1 VHGVFILPA
10 SCTESLLFPLPLQ
23 VHESHDID
31 AQTLFLMRK
40 GEENEE
46 DKTGL
51 KENRGQ
57 EGNKTA
63 NQTMKVVNG

>member
-1 VHGVFILPA
+1 
-10 SCTESLLFPLPLQ
+10 LQ

-31 AQTLFLMRK
+31 AQTLFSMRK
-40 GEENEE
+40 GEENDE

>member
-1 VHGVFILPA
+1 
-10 SCTESLLFPLPLQ
+10 LQ

-31 AQTLFLMRK
+31 AQTLFSMRK
-40 GEENEE
+40 GEEN
-46 DKTGL
+46 DKDQTAL

-63 NQTMKVVNG
+63 RIEIKP

>member
-1 VHGVFILPA
+1 VHSVFILPA
-10 SCTESLLFPLPLQ
+10 SCTETFLFPLPLQ

-31 AQTLFLMRK
+31 AQTLFSMRK
-40 GEENEE
+40 GEENDE
-46 DKTGL
+46 DQTAL

-63 NQTMKVVNG
+63 RIEIKP